1 MTMTKRERFEW
12 LSQIDRIHEEEKK
25 QRFADSESE
34 IHRILQA
41 KDETSMKDISC
52 QK

>member
-1 MTMTKRERFEW
+1 MGMTKKERFEW
-12 LSQIDRIHEEEKK
+12 LLQINRIHEEEKK

-41 KDETSMKDISC
+41 KDETSMKDI
-52 QK
+52 